1 MKKVTAM
8 LFTMAVGLN
17 AVSMAAKAKATEE
30 QETDV
35 LLIGGGIMSAT
46 LGTYLQELE
55 PEWSMTMVE
64 RLDGVAQESSNGW
77 NNAGTGHSALM
88 ELNYTPKKADGSVS
102 IEKAVDINEAFQ
114 VSRQF
119 WAHQVQSGVL
129 HEPHSFINTVPHMS
143 FVWGD
148 DNVNFLR
155 ARYTALQQS
164 TLFRGMRYSEDH
176 AQIKEWA
183 PLVMEGRDPKQKVA
197 ATRTEIGTD
206 VNYGEITR
214 QLVASLQKKPNFAL
228 QLSTEVRGFKR
239 NADNSW
245 TVTVA
250 DLKNGEAEHAIKAK
264 FVFIGAGGAALKLLQ
279 ETGIPEA
286 KDYAGFPVGGQFLVS
301 ENPDVVNNHLAK
313 VYGQASV
320 GAPPMSVPH
329 IDTRILDGKRVV
341 LFGPFATFST
351 KFLKNGSLW
360 DLLSSTTTSNFMPMI
375 NVGMDNFDLVKYLI
389 SQVMLS
395 DDERFE
401 ALKEYYPQAKKEDW
415 RLWQAGQ
422 RVQII
427 KRDEDKGGVLRLG
440 TEVVSDKDGTIA
452 ALLGASPGA
461 STAAPIMLHLMEK
474 VFKEKVASPEWQAK
488 LKTIVPSYGTKLN
501 GNIEATEQELQYTS
515 DVLGLKYDKP
525 QVVDEAPKPQ
535 LKPQAQAQPA
545 HKAVADIA
553 L

>member
-8 LFTMAVGLN
+8 LFSMAVGLN
-17 AVSMAAKAKATEE
+17 AVSMAAKAKASEE

-46 LGTYLQELE
+46 LGTYLRELE

-64 RLDGVAQESSNGW
+64 RLEGVAQESSNGW

-88 ELNYTPKKADGSVS
+88 ELNYTPQNADGSIS
-102 IEKAVDINEAFQ
+102 IEKAVAINEAFQ
-114 VSRQF
+114 ISRQF
-119 WAHQVQSGVL
+119 WAHQVERGVL
-129 HEPHSFINTVPHMS
+129 RTPRSFINTVPHMS
-143 FVWGD
+143 FVWGE

-155 ARYTALQQS
+155 ARYAALQQS
-164 TLFRGMRYSEDH
+164 SLFRGMRYSEDH

-183 PLVMEGRDPKQKVA
+183 PLVMEGRDPQQKVA

-214 QLVASLQKKPNFAL
+214 QLIASLQKKSNFSL
-228 QLSTEVRGFKR
+228 QLSSEVRALKR
-239 NADNSW
+239 NDDNTW

-250 DLKNGEAEHAIKAK
+250 DLKNGTAQNIRAK

-279 ETGIPEA
+279 ESGIPEA

-301 ENPDVVNNHLAK
+301 ENPDVVNHHLAK
-313 VYGQASV
+313 VYGKASV

-329 IDTRILDGKRVV
+329 IDTRVLDGKRVV

-360 DLLSSTTTSNFMPMI
+360 DLMSSTTTSNVMPMMH
-375 NVGMDNFDLVKYLI
+375 VGLDNFDLVKYLV

-395 DDERFE
+395 EEDRFE

-415 RLWQAGQ
+415 RLWQAGSVC
-422 RVQII
+422 RLSSVMPI
-427 KRDEDKGGVLRLG
+427 KVVYCVWVLKWSVTSKEPLPRSWGIARGVNRRDDYVESAGKSIWR
-440 TEVVSDKDGTIA
+440 SR
-452 ALLGASPGA
+452 
-461 STAAPIMLHLMEK
+461 
-474 VFKEKVASPEWQAK
+474 F
-488 LKTIVPSYGTKLN
+488 
-501 GNIEATEQELQYTS
+501 
-515 DVLGLKYDKP
+515 
-525 QVVDEAPKPQ
+525 
-535 LKPQAQAQPA
+535 QPA
-545 HKAVADIA
+545 MAGYVESDRSILWTQAER
-553 L
+553 

>member
-1 MKKVTAM
+1 MMKKMTAV
-8 LFTMAVGLN
+8 LFSLAVGLN
-17 AVSMAAKAKATEE
+17 AVSMAAKADAPKE

-55 PEWSMTMVE
+55 PNWSMTMVE

-88 ELNYTPKKADGSVS
+88 ELNYTPQKKDGSIC
-102 IEKAVDINEAFQ
+102 IEKAVEINEAFQ
-114 VSRQF
+114 ISRQF
-119 WAHQVQSGVL
+119 WSHQVNSGVL
-129 HEPHSFINTVPHMS
+129 HNPHSFINTVPHMS

-148 DNVNFLR
+148 QNVNFLR
-155 ARYTALQQS
+155 ARYAALQQS
-164 TLFRGMRYSEDH
+164 TLFRGMKYSEDH

-183 PLVMEGRDPKQKVA
+183 PLVMEGRDPNQKVA

-214 QLVASLQKKPNFAL
+214 QLVSSLKKKENFNL
-228 QLSTEVRGFKR
+228 QLSSEVRGFKR

-245 TVTVA
+245 SVTVA
-250 DLKNGEAEHAIKAK
+250 DLKNNEAEHVIKAK

-279 ETGIPEA
+279 ESGIPEA
-286 KDYAGFPVGGQFLVS
+286 DDYAGFPVGGQFLVS
-301 ENPDVVNNHLAK
+301 ENPEVVNRHLAK

-329 IDTRILDGKRVV
+329 IDTRMLDGKRVV

-360 DLLSSTTTSNFMPMI
+360 DLLSATTTSNVKPMMD
-375 NVGMDNFDLVKYLI
+375 VGLDNFDLVKYLI

-395 DDERFE
+395 DEERFE

-427 KRDEDKGGVLRLG
+427 KRDPKEGGVLRLG

-474 VFKEKVASPEWQAK
+474 VFKDKVSSPEWQAK
-488 LKTIVPSYGTKLN
+488 LKTIIPSYGTKLN
-501 GNIEATEQELQYTS
+501 GNVEATEQELEYTS
-515 DVLGLKYDKP
+515 RVLQLQYVKP
-525 QVVDEAPKPQ
+525 QAADAAPQ
-535 LKPQAQAQPA
+535 AELKPQAESKP
-545 HKAVADIA
+545 VADIA